1 MTDAIAAGITGA
13 AEAAGVIQ
21 WSIPA
26 KARVDSKPK
35 RTSCLPRAN
44 ARRIYSAV
52 AQRLP
57 LTLLWQIVRDGI
69 TFGIPESAN
78 R

>member
-35 RTSCLPRAN
+35 RTSVPAGKCPPDL
-44 ARRIYSAV
+44 
-52 AQRLP
+52 
-57 LTLLWQIVRDGI
+57 
-69 TFGIPESAN
+69 
-78 R
+78 